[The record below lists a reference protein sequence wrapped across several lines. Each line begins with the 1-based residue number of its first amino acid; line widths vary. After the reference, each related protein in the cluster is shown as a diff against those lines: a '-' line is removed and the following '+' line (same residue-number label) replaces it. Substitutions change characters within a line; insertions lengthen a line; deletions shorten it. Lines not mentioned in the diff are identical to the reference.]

1 MERNRL
7 LRLKGEEQEKYGKV
21 VDEETILYNNVL
33 NPQLVGGED
42 SSKSVA
48 GSSGSNSTVASLYGV
63 SINLAAIERK
73 FRTPEELKALLA
85 DKVKREEV
93 KHLLE
98 NELQRKLKA
107 LQTEYNRQVK
117 TETEAYEYF
126 ASDAKAQMETKRK
139 QVETRKQELLKLQHD
154 ELQGKGMD
162 TTALDAYN
170 KRVADLDTEL
180 RFIRKHRDE
189 VAVYR
194 NDKVELFDQEP
205 VVKQERKNKAE
216 ALTML
221 EDKFKQRSERL
232 GLQLQVVQD
241 KLAKQQAELRK
252 AEDGLNAVKTFRS
265 NDTFCPIGSNEVE
278 EKTTTKD
285 CLSIVEELKS
295 QIFADRNSLDNF
307 KKQSQQFLGMFS
319 PHNTFHFNVSPVT
332 EEEFFDFASNLCEF
346 VENDKISEYQKR
358 ISGRY
363 TDIILRISKEV
374 GDLTRREGDIGK
386 TINDINHDF
395 EERNFAGVIREIAL
409 RPLKTN
415 DQLML
420 LLLRIKDFTEENQF
434 NMGEMDLF
442 ATESRQDVNAKAV
455 KYLLAFMKGLVDEPN
470 RKQLLV
476 SDTFKLE
483 FRIKENDNDTGWVE
497 KIANVGSD
505 GTDILVKAMVN
516 IKLINVFKEKASKK
530 SGDFKI
536 HCMMDEI
543 GKLHPNNVKEILDF
557 ANRRNILLVNSSPT
571 TYNVEDYKYT
581 YLLNKDG
588 RANTKVTQ
596 LIKRL

>member
-1 MERNRL
+1 
-7 LRLKGEEQEKYGKV
+7 
-21 VDEETILYNNVL
+21 
-33 NPQLVGGED
+33 
-42 SSKSVA
+42 
-48 GSSGSNSTVASLYGV
+48 
-63 SINLAAIERK
+63 
-73 FRTPEELKALLA
+73 
-85 DKVKREEV
+85 
-93 KHLLE
+93 
-98 NELQRKLKA
+98 
-107 LQTEYNRQVK
+107 
-117 TETEAYEYF
+117 
-126 ASDAKAQMETKRK
+126 METKRK

-170 KRVADLDTEL
+170 KRIADLDAEL

-442 ATESRQDVNAKAV
+442 ATESRQDVNEKAV
-455 KYLLAFMKGLVDEPN
+455 KYLLAFMKGLLDEPN

-516 IKLINVFKEKASKK
+516 IMLINVFKEKASKK

-543 GKLHPNNVKEILDF
+543 GKLHPNNVKGILDF

-581 YLLNKDG
+581 YLLSKDG

>member
-1 MERNRL
+1 
-7 LRLKGEEQEKYGKV
+7 
-21 VDEETILYNNVL
+21 
-33 NPQLVGGED
+33 
-42 SSKSVA
+42 
-48 GSSGSNSTVASLYGV
+48 
-63 SINLAAIERK
+63 
-73 FRTPEELKALLA
+73 
-85 DKVKREEV
+85 
-93 KHLLE
+93 
-98 NELQRKLKA
+98 
-107 LQTEYNRQVK
+107 
-117 TETEAYEYF
+117 
-126 ASDAKAQMETKRK
+126 
-139 QVETRKQELLKLQHD
+139 
-154 ELQGKGMD
+154 
-162 TTALDAYN
+162 
-170 KRVADLDTEL
+170 
-180 RFIRKHRDE
+180 
-189 VAVYR
+189 
-194 NDKVELFDQEP
+194 
-205 VVKQERKNKAE
+205 
-216 ALTML
+216 
-221 EDKFKQRSERL
+221 
-232 GLQLQVVQD
+232 
-241 KLAKQQAELRK
+241 
-252 AEDGLNAVKTFRS
+252 
-265 NDTFCPIGSNEVE
+265 
-278 EKTTTKD
+278 
-285 CLSIVEELKS
+285 
-295 QIFADRNSLDNF
+295 
-307 KKQSQQFLGMFS
+307 MFS
-319 PHNTFHFNVSPVT
+319 AHNTFHFNVSPVT

-374 GDLTRREGDIGK
+374 GDLTLREGDIGK

-420 LLLRIKDFTEENQF
+420 LLLRIKNFTEENQF

-455 KYLLAFMKGLVDEPN
+455 KYLLSFMKALLDEPN
-470 RKQLLV
+470 RKQLQV

-516 IKLINVFKEKASKK
+516 IMLINVFKEKASKK

-543 GKLHPNNVKEILDF
+543 GKLHPNNVKGILDF

-588 RANTKVTQ
+588 RANTKVVQ